1 MKMKKILLS
10 LMAFVMMS
18 ATYASGNGTADGIK
32 DDVAA
37 AVNNSAKA
45 ATQFSKVDEARR
57 IKVGNIEREYW
68 LYVPQGCPANAP
80 MVVSMH
86 GTSGRMTD
94 KALRFHEVADKEK
107 FIVVFP
113 QGLIRNFPVFGGNA
127 TGWAST
133 GEYSEDVD
141 FIRAL
146 VEEVGAKYSVDR
158 KRVYCC
164 GFSNGG
170 MNTYSLTNFCT
181 DIFAAFGSISGFPI
195 NEFHM
200 HHVGARPVPFI
211 HIHGKADNFV
221 KYSLVPNIIED
232 MVARDGANPVPV
244 RTSVAGKY
252 DKNVYEATEGGFPVV
267 YYEIDGMGHNDFTA
281 NTEDGN
287 STVTMWKFFKQYTL
301 DSPCDA
307 TLKWRPNLEAE
318 GFEPKK
324 HGWIVGASTI
334 AYMFGRDQK
343 TDANQNVYRSLQ
355 FVDGKY
361 KMCFHIEGAEGTE
374 ATVKLVQLAG
384 KKKTVLNQTIT
395 KDGDVTLMFNVEDGW
410 GEYKLTIS
418 RKKAT
423 DNVVVSKLAVYS
435 VTDDEYND
443 YMTSVKDVK
452 CNETG
457 YDVAQAYSLN
467 GVAQTEASDGISI
480 VKTKDG
486 DVKKV
491 VNF

>member
-1 MKMKKILLS
+1 MKKMKKILLS

-18 ATYASGNGTADGIK
+18 AAYATDYNMTDGSQ
-32 DDVAA
+32 DDVIAVAGNSGRAA
-37 AVNNSAKA
+37 AR
-45 ATQFSKVDEARR
+45 FSKVDEACK
-57 IKVGNIEREYW
+57 IKVGDLEREYW
-68 LYVPQGCPANAP
+68 LYVPQGCPAGAP
-80 MVVSMH
+80 MVVAMH
-86 GTSGRMTD
+86 GTTGKMTD
-94 KALRFHEVADKEK
+94 KSPRFHELADKEK
-107 FIVVFP
+107 FVVVYP
-113 QGLIRNFPVFGGNA
+113 QGLLRNFPVFGGNA

-141 FIRAL
+141 FIRSL
-146 VEEVGAKYSVDR
+146 VEEVGTKYSVDR

-170 MNTYSLTNFCT
+170 MNTYSLTNFCS

-200 HHVGARPVPFI
+200 HHVGSRPVPFI
-211 HIHGKADNFV
+211 HIHGKADGFV
-221 KYSLVPNIIED
+221 KYSLVPNVIED
-232 MVARDGANPVPV
+232 MVARNGANPVPV

-267 YYEIDGMGHNDFTA
+267 FYEIDGMGHNDFTS

-287 STVTMWKFFKQYTL
+287 SSLTMWNFFKQYTL

-324 HGWIVGASTI
+324 HGWIVNTSTI
-334 AYMFGRDQK
+334 AYMFGREQK

-355 FVDGKY
+355 FIDGRY
-361 KMCFHIEGAEGTE
+361 KMCFHVEGVEGSE

-384 KKKTVLNQTIT
+384 KKKTVLNETVA

-410 GEYKLTIS
+410 GEYKLTIT
-418 RKKAT
+418 RKKTT
-423 DNVVVSKLAVYS
+423 DKVVVSKLAVYS
-435 VTDDEYND
+435 VTDEEYNG

-452 CNETG
+452 NVTG
-457 YDVAQAYSLN
+457 CDVAQTYSLD
-467 GVAQTEASDGISI
+467 GMAQADAFAGINI
-480 VKTKDG
+480 VKAKDG
-486 DVKKV
+486 EVKKI